1 LRLISYLDDGKPRV
15 GAVVDGG
22 LRDLGVRYGSML
34 ALIEEGD
41 PEEVRSLAEGADP
54 FARVGDVPLLAPIPE
69 PRRNLFCVGW
79 NYLPHFE
86 EGRGRRGQGERE
98 LPEYPAFF
106 SKTTTTVTGPEDD
119 IPFDPAFSEKMD
131 YEAELAVVIG
141 RRGRSIPASDAMR
154 YVFGY
159 TAANDV
165 TARDVQRRHGG
176 QWFKGKSMDDS
187 CPMGPWIVTAD
198 EVPDPQGLDLQCHVN
213 GVEKQNSNTK
223 HMYFPIA
230 KIIEELS
237 LAMTLLPGDI
247 ILTGTPE
254 GVGLWRE
261 PQEFLR
267 PGDEVTVTVSGIG
280 RLTNRVAER
289 SLTRQEEESPYVA

>member
-1 LRLISYLDDGKPRV
+1 MRLITYSDNGSSRV

-22 LRDLGVRYGSML
+22 VADFGDRFDSMRT
-34 ALIEEGD
+34 LIEEGNL
-41 PEEVRSLAEGADP
+41 EEVRSLADSVSP
-54 FARVGDVPLLAPIPE
+54 FAEVGEVKLQAPIPE
-69 PRRNLFCVGW
+69 PPRNLFCVGW
-79 NYLPHFE
+79 NYLSHFE
-86 EGRGRRGQGERE
+86 EGRGRRGDQEKD
-98 LPEYPAFF
+98 LPEYPVFF
-106 SKTTTTVTGPEDD
+106 SKATTTLTGPNAE

-141 RRGRSIPASDAMR
+141 QRGRSIPAADAMR

-159 TAANDV
+159 AAANDI

-176 QWFKGKSMDDS
+176 QWLKGKSMDQS

-198 EVPDPQGLDLQCHVN
+198 EVPDPQDLQVQCHVN
-213 GVEKQNSNTK
+213 GVEKQSSNTK
-223 HMYFPIA
+223 YMYFPIA

-237 LAMTLLPGDI
+237 LAMTLLPGDV

-254 GVGLWRE
+254 GVGWWRNPPE
-261 PQEFLR
+261 YLR

-280 RLTNRVAER
+280 TLTNGIAER
-289 SLTRQEEESPYVA
+289 SLTRQEESPHVA